1 MLDIKF
7 VRENTELVKK
17 ALAKKHTVFD
27 VEKLLGLDDA
37 YKAALGEVE
46 AMRHKLN
53 EATRVKDQKTGKI
66 IKEALKKAEN
76 RLGQAEHAFNDLA
89 IQFHNV
95 PQESVP
101 SKDAGNKTVGT
112 WGEKPNFDFK
122 PKDHLEL
129 GEVLDLI
136 DVKRAAKVS
145 GTRFGYLK
153 NEAVELE
160 FALVRWL
167 FEKLTKK
174 GFVLMVPPVLVR
186 EQAMFGT
193 GFFPTEREEYYKTS
207 ADDLYLA
214 GTAEVP
220 LASYHAQEVLSQDSL
235 PMKYAGFSTSFRREA
250 GSYGKDTRGIFRV
263 HQFDK
268 IEMFVYADPAKSWD
282 VFEQLAEISK
292 EIFTELGF
300 HFRQVNMSGV
310 ELGAPNAKKYD
321 FEVWIP
327 SYKDFRELASCSND
341 TDFQA
346 RRLDIKFRDP
356 SGKTSYVHTLNNTAL
371 AIGRTLVA
379 ILEQYQQ
386 KDGSVKVPQV
396 LHKYLSFTEIK
407 K

>member
-1 MLDIKF
+1 MVDIKF
-7 VRENTELVKK
+7 IRDNTELVKK

-27 VEKLLGLDDA
+27 VEKLLKLDEVR
-37 YKAALGEVE
+37 KAALAEVE
-46 AMRHKLN
+46 AIRHKLN
-53 EATRVKDQKTGKI
+53 EAAKAKDQKEGKL
-66 IKEALKKAEN
+66 IKEALKKAES
-76 RLGQAEHAFNDLA
+76 RLQEAEHAFNNLA
-89 IQFHNV
+89 VQFHNI
-95 PQESVP
+95 PHESVP
-101 SKDAGNKTVGT
+101 SQDQGNKTVGT
-112 WGEKPNFDFK
+112 WGAEQNFDFK

-129 GEVLDLI
+129 GEALDLI

-153 NEAVELE
+153 NQAVELE
-160 FALVRWL
+160 FALIRWV
-167 FEKLTKK
+167 FEKLTNK
-174 GFVLMVPPVLVR
+174 GFTLMVPPVLVR

-193 GFFPTEREEYYKTS
+193 GFFPTEKEEYYKT
-207 ADDLYLA
+207 ATDDLYLA
-214 GTAEVP
+214 GTSEVP
-220 LASYHAQEVLSQDSL
+220 LASYHAQEVLNQNSL

-282 VFEQLAEISK
+282 EFEALSEISK
-292 EIFTELGF
+292 EIFSELGL
-300 HFRQVNMSGV
+300 HFRQVVMSGG

-327 SYKDFRELASCSND
+327 SYNDFRELASCSND

-346 RRLDIKFRDP
+346 RRLDIKFRDK
-356 SGKTSYVHTLNNTAL
+356 SGNTSYVHTLNNTAL

-379 ILEQYQQ
+379 IIEHYQQ